1 MTKAS
6 AKPAL
11 CPQCGRGTLSRYAKP
26 ETFTYRGQSITL
38 EQPGE
43 WCDYCGEGILTGED
57 MQATETALSAFRQ
70 EVRAQQAHRYKEIR
84 MSLGLTQKDLAAI
97 CGGGVNAFSRYE
109 RGEVE
114 MPLAVRRLLE
124 ILDRHPELLDELKA
138 A

>member
-6 AKPAL
+6 NKPAR

-26 ETFTYRGQSITL
+26 ETFTYRGQITTL

-43 WCDYCGEGILTGED
+43 WCDHCGEGILTGQD
-57 MQATETALSAFRQ
+57 MQATEVALAEFRQ
-70 EVRAQQAHRYKEIR
+70 QVRAEQARHYKAIR
-84 MSLGLTQKDLAAI
+84 KRLGLTQRDLAEI

-114 MPLAVRRLLE
+114 MPLAVRRLLDL
-124 ILDRHPELLDELKA
+124 IDKHPELLDELKA